1 VAAVDEAIRKVV
13 QADIEAQERI
23 SRISKLRD
31 EGRLKLL
38 ADKEE
43 IYQTFWREAKESVI
57 IAKKELEEQLEINKV
72 EAIADH
78 DITLKELE
86 KKFESNREQWRKE
99 IYLRCLGK
107 K

>member
-1 VAAVDEAIRKVV
+1 MDEAIRKVV
-13 QADIEAQERI
+13 QADLEAQEKINEI
-23 SRISKLRD
+23 SRMRD
-31 EGRLKLL
+31 EGKLKLL

-57 IAKKELEEQLEINKV
+57 IAKKKLEEQLDINKA
-72 EAIADH
+72 EAIAEH
-78 DITLKELE
+78 DISLKELE
-86 KKFESNREQWRKE
+86 EKFESNRERWRKE

>member
-1 VAAVDEAIRKVV
+1 MDEAIRKVV
-13 QADIEAQERI
+13 QADIEAQEKINEI
-23 SRISKLRD
+23 SRLRD
-31 EGRLKLL
+31 EGRLKLI
-38 ADKEE
+38 ADKED
-43 IYQTFWREAKESVI
+43 IYQTFWREAKKSVI
-57 IAKKELEEQLEINKV
+57 IAKKQLEEQLEINKA

-78 DITLKELE
+78 DVTLAELE